1 VRIGM
6 AETSTVSNSVRR
18 QRAELFFATF
28 GILALELAIIR
39 WMSQQIR
46 VFAYLNN
53 VILIGAF
60 LGMGLGVALG
70 RRRPGL
76 VHATLPVLLVL
87 AALLAFSSRIG
98 LLHLGFPDTSV
109 AMWGIYPAAHFGLA
123 LLQIMGL
130 FALVVAVFVCAG
142 APVGAIFA
150 RIDSLE
156 AYAADLAGS
165 AAGVLA
171 MTLLSAART
180 PPWIWF
186 ILGGIPF
193 ILLSRKWW
201 SVLSLAMVVVL
212 AWNSGR
218 DALFS
223 PYYRIDI
230 FRNNRVAGGPMQ
242 LSVNRDFHQY
252 MLDLSPA
259 RIADPALDQGTRRRL
274 AHADRAY
281 RLPFEIT
288 QRRDRALVLGA
299 GTGND
304 VAAALKSGFRRV
316 VAVDIDPVIIA
327 TGRRLHPE
335 KPYSD
340 PRVHAVVN
348 DARAYLEQNRDEPFD
363 VVCFGLL
370 DSHAMFSA
378 MATLR
383 LDNYVYTVEGLRQ
396 AWERVRPGG
405 GVLSVSFSVGER
417 EWLSDRLRRV
427 IFEATGQVPTV
438 IFHGV
443 QGGRSFIV
451 SKNAAVAIPTQP
463 SPGAGAFFPIQQLP
477 ARDTD
482 IRSST
487 DDWPFL
493 YLKPDTVPWGYLSVL
508 LGVSVFSLLATRA
521 VFGGAGGGSS
531 LVSLAMFFMGAAFLL
546 VETRGVTTL
555 SLLFGS
561 TWLVNSA
568 VFFGILITVWLANE
582 FVKRRPPR
590 RLEPYFLFL
599 GLALLLNYA
608 VPLASLLQMPLLA
621 RWILGGVLNALPV
634 GAAGVVFSSLLR
646 RADAP
651 DRALGANL
659 LGAVFGG
666 CLEYVSIVTGLRA
679 LTLLALVLY
688 LVALLFLIR
697 NTGQTRAAVAASN

>member
-1 VRIGM
+1 M
-6 AETSTVSNSVRR
+6 AEISTVDSSVRR
-18 QRAELFFATF
+18 QRAELFLATF

-76 VHATLPVLLVL
+76 VHATLPVLLLL
-87 AALLAFSSRIG
+87 AVLLAFSSRIG

-130 FALVVAVFVCAG
+130 FTLVVAVFVCAG

-180 PPWIWF
+180 PPWVWF
-186 ILGGIPF
+186 LLGGVPF
-193 ILLSRKWW
+193 IVLSRKWW
-201 SVLSLAMVVVL
+201 SVLSLAAVVGL

-218 DALFS
+218 EALFS

-230 FRNNRVAGGPMQ
+230 FRNDRVAGGPMQ

-259 RIADPALDQGTRRRL
+259 RVTDPALDQGTRRRL

-288 QRRDRALVLGA
+288 RRRDRALVLGA

-304 VAAALKSGFRRV
+304 VAAALKSGFTSV

-340 PRVHAVVN
+340 PRVQAVVN

-405 GVLSVSFSVGER
+405 VLSVSFSVGER
-417 EWLSDRLRRV
+417 EWLSDRLRQV
-427 IFEATGQVPTV
+427 LFEATGQAPTV

-451 SKNAAVAIPTQP
+451 SKNGAAPIQVSQP
-463 SPGAGAFFPIQQLP
+463 AAGEGSFFPIQQLP
-477 ARDTD
+477 PRDTD
-482 IRSST
+482 IRPST

-493 YLKPDTVPWGYLSVL
+493 YLKPDTIPWGYLSVL
-508 LGVSVFSLLATRA
+508 FGVAIFSLLATRA
-521 VFGGAGGGSS
+521 VFSRNDVGSS
-531 LVSLAMFFMGAAFLL
+531 TISLAMFFMGAAFLL

-568 VFFGILITVWLANE
+568 VFFGILITVWVANWY
-582 FVKRRPPR
+582 VRRRPPR
-590 RLEPYFLFL
+590 RVEPYFVFL
-599 GLALLLNYA
+599 GVALLLNYA

-621 RWILGGVLNALPV
+621 RWVLGGVLNALPV
-634 GAAGVVFSSLLR
+634 GAAGIVFSSLLR
-646 RADAP
+646 RAEAP

-697 NTGQTRAAVAASN
+697 SRSETRTAVTVSV